1 MHYFSIYVQP
11 AAHSAQ
17 DRGAALVR
25 LRLRARQ
32 LRLRRRAGAAAAV
45 AAAGDLQQAAGLRLD
60 VRHRLTEQLAATLS
74 YVYEPYRIFDFA
86 FDPSVINSI
95 VQPSSLVL
103 GYMYRPYTAHTA
115 VFGILY
121 YW

>member
-1 MHYFSIYVQP
+1 MAWRCSAGSSGP
-11 AAHSAQ
+11 ALPPPSQLPRTFNKLQ
-17 DRGAALVR
+17 D
-25 LRLRARQ
+25 
-32 LRLRRRAGAAAAV
+32 
-45 AAAGDLQQAAGLRLD
+45 LRLD
-60 VRHRLTEQLAATLS
+60 VRHRLNGRLAATVS

-103 GYMYRPYTAHTA
+103 GYTYRPYTTHSA
-115 VFGILY
+115 VFGLLY